1 MKHKI
6 FSHTSLLIIL
16 SVILTFLA
24 AGTVMY
30 NRYDIYMK
38 QGVRDEAAYIKTGLE
53 EDGDVFLSDRVGD
66 ATSSRITLLGKDGQ
80 VLFDSIE
87 NPEEMENHS
96 NRPEFIEAEKQGSG
110 EMVRY
115 SDTLS
120 KQTFYYAVKLKDDQV
135 LRVARTT
142 DSLLVTMLTS
152 FLLLGGL
159 VCVILVIE
167 LFLVQKQTRKLI
179 EPINRIDLEHPLEH
193 VCYEEL
199 RPLLFRLDQQNR
211 QIQKQLEDL
220 KNAESARKEFTA
232 NVSHELK
239 TPLMSISGYAELMM
253 NGMVPPDKM
262 QDFSGRIFHES
273 ERLSNLVADII
284 QLSRLDE
291 KNGETMFEQVDI
303 GELGEDVI
311 NNLQNRAAKKKINL
325 EYTGGPAQMQGVRH
339 VLYEMFYNIT
349 DNAIRYTPDGGDV
362 KVFVGKLNGKPY
374 FRVEDNGIGI
384 PESEQQRIFER
395 FYRVDKSHSRE
406 TGGTGLGLSI
416 VKHGA
421 VLHHAKILLDSAE
434 MTGIIIF
441 LIGVSSIMSWVMAF
455 TNIPTMVS
463 NGLLSISSNKY
474 VILLMINIILL
485 VVGTF
490 MDMTPATLIFTPIF
504 LPVCTALGMN
514 TIHFGIMLIFNLCI
528 GTITPPVGTTLFV
541 GVKVGGVK
549 IETVFRHSLP
559 YFFAIIV
566 VLMLVTYIPQL
577 SLWLPGL
584 MGYVS

>member
-1 MKHKI
+1 
-6 FSHTSLLIIL
+6 
-16 SVILTFLA
+16 
-24 AGTVMY
+24 MY

-38 QGVRDEAAYIKTGLE
+38 QGIRDEAAYIKTGLE
-53 EDGDVFLSDRVGD
+53 EDGDVFLSDRIGD
-66 ATSSRITLLGKDGQ
+66 VTSSRITLLGKDGQ

-142 DSLLVTMLTS
+142 DSLLLTMLTS

-179 EPINRIDLEHPLEH
+179 EPINRIDLEHPLEY

-220 KNAESARKEFTA
+220 KSAESARKEFTA

-253 NGMVPPDKM
+253 NGMVPQDKM
-262 QDFSGRIFHES
+262 QDFSGRIYHES

-291 KNGETMFEQVDI
+291 KNGETMFEPVDL

-311 NNLQNRAAKKKINL
+311 NNLQNRAAKKKIRL
-325 EYTGGPAQMQGVRH
+325 EYTGDSAQIQGVRH
-339 VLYEMFYNIT
+339 VLYEMFYNLT
-349 DNAIRYTPDGGDV
+349 DNAIRYTPEGGEV

-384 PESEQQRIFER
+384 PKNEQQRIFER

-421 VLHHAKILLDSAE
+421 ALHHAKILLDSE
-434 MTGIIIF
+434 PGRGTKME
-441 LIGVSSIMSWVMAF
+441 
-455 TNIPTMVS
+455 
-463 NGLLSISSNKY
+463 
-474 VILLMINIILL
+474 ILFKN
-485 VVGTF
+485 
-490 MDMTPATLIFTPIF
+490 
-504 LPVCTALGMN
+504 
-514 TIHFGIMLIFNLCI
+514 
-528 GTITPPVGTTLFV
+528 
-541 GVKVGGVK
+541 
-549 IETVFRHSLP
+549 
-559 YFFAIIV
+559 
-566 VLMLVTYIPQL
+566 
-577 SLWLPGL
+577 
-584 MGYVS
+584 

>member
-179 EPINRIDLEHPLEH
+179 EPINRINLEHPLEH

-291 KNGETMFEQVDI
+291 KSSDLPFEPVDLY
-303 GELGEDVI
+303 ELAEDIVLHLDSAASKKNI
-311 NNLQNRAAKKKINL
+311 NVSL
-325 EYTGGPAQMQGVRH
+325 EGNAVTVQGVRH
-339 VLYEMFYNIT
+339 VIYEMLYNIA
-349 DNAIRYTPDGGDV
+349 DNAIRYTDQ
-362 KVFVGKLNGKPY
+362 NGTVNIFTGTVNGHAFY
-374 FRVEDNGIGI
+374 RVEDNGIGI
-384 PESEQQRIFER
+384 PENEQKRIFER
-395 FYRVDKSHSRE
+395 FYRVDKSHSRA

-421 VLHHAKILLDSAE
+421 ILHNAE
-434 MTGIIIF
+434 IKLESEPGKGTKME
-441 LIGVSSIMSWVMAF
+441 
-455 TNIPTMVS
+455 
-463 NGLLSISSNKY
+463 
-474 VILLMINIILL
+474 L
-485 VVGTF
+485 VF
-490 MDMTPATLIFTPIF
+490 
-504 LPVCTALGMN
+504 
-514 TIHFGIMLIFNLCI
+514 
-528 GTITPPVGTTLFV
+528 
-541 GVKVGGVK
+541 
-549 IETVFRHSLP
+549 
-559 YFFAIIV
+559 
-566 VLMLVTYIPQL
+566 
-577 SLWLPGL
+577 
-584 MGYVS
+584 

>member
-232 NVSHELK
+232 NVSNELK
-239 TPLMSISGYAELMM
+239 SPPLTIGGYAELMM
-253 NGMVPPDKM
+253 NGLVAADKM

-421 VLHHAKILLDSAE
+421 VLHHAKILLDSE
-434 MTGIIIF
+434 PGKGTKME
-441 LIGVSSIMSWVMAF
+441 
-455 TNIPTMVS
+455 
-463 NGLLSISSNKY
+463 
-474 VILLMINIILL
+474 ILFDQ
-485 VVGTF
+485 T
-490 MDMTPATLIFTPIF
+490 
-504 LPVCTALGMN
+504 
-514 TIHFGIMLIFNLCI
+514 
-528 GTITPPVGTTLFV
+528 
-541 GVKVGGVK
+541 K
-549 IETVFRHSLP
+549 
-559 YFFAIIV
+559 
-566 VLMLVTYIPQL
+566 
-577 SLWLPGL
+577 
-584 MGYVS
+584 

>member
-53 EDGDVFLSDRVGD
+53 EDGRDFLTDKIGN
-66 ATSSRITLLGKDGQ
+66 ATSSRITLLGKDGD

-87 NPEEMENHS
+87 NPSEMENHS
-96 NRPEFIEAEKQGSG
+96 NRPEFIEAEKKGFG

-120 KQTFYYAVKLKDDQV
+120 KQTFYYAIKLKDDQV

-142 DSLLVTMLTS
+142 DSLLMTMLSS

-159 VCVILVIE
+159 VCVIFVIE
-167 LFLVQKQTRKLI
+167 FFLVQNQTQKLI
-179 EPINRIDLEHPLEH
+179 EPINQINLEKPLDN

-211 QIQKQLEDL
+211 QIKKQMEDL

-253 NGMVPPDKM
+253 NGMVPPDKI

-325 EYTGGPAQMQGVRH
+325 EYTGESAQMQGVRH

-349 DNAIRYTPDGGDV
+349 DNAIRYTQDGGDV

-421 VLHHAKILLDSAE
+421 VLHHAKILLDSE
-434 MTGIIIF
+434 PGKGTKME
-441 LIGVSSIMSWVMAF
+441 
-455 TNIPTMVS
+455 
-463 NGLLSISSNKY
+463 LL
-474 VILLMINIILL
+474 
-485 VVGTF
+485 
-490 MDMTPATLIFTPIF
+490 
-504 LPVCTALGMN
+504 
-514 TIHFGIMLIFNLCI
+514 FNQ
-528 GTITPPVGTTLFV
+528 T
-541 GVKVGGVK
+541 K
-549 IETVFRHSLP
+549 
-559 YFFAIIV
+559 
-566 VLMLVTYIPQL
+566 
-577 SLWLPGL
+577 
-584 MGYVS
+584 

>member
-1 MKHKI
+1 MIYCVEDERNIRELLIYTLETTGFKARGFGNGNELMKALKEEIPELILLDIMLPGDDGYTILEQLKSMPSVKDVPVIMVTAKEAEFDKVKGLEGGADDYITKPFGMMEFVARVKAVLRRSARQNEDKELHYDELYLNVGRHEVRYREEKVDLTRKEFELLQYLLENKGLVMTRNQILCHVWGYDFDGETRTVDVHVRTLRQKLGEAGNLIETVRGRIQDRRITDKTDENRSGKMKHKI

-53 EDGDVFLSDRVGD
+53 EDGDVFLSDRIGD

-152 FLLLGGL
+152 SLLLGGL

-325 EYTGGPAQMQGVRH
+325 
-339 VLYEMFYNIT
+339 
-349 DNAIRYTPDGGDV
+349 
-362 KVFVGKLNGKPY
+362 
-374 FRVEDNGIGI
+374 
-384 PESEQQRIFER
+384 
-395 FYRVDKSHSRE
+395 
-406 TGGTGLGLSI
+406 
-416 VKHGA
+416 
-421 VLHHAKILLDSAE
+421 
-434 MTGIIIF
+434 
-441 LIGVSSIMSWVMAF
+441 
-455 TNIPTMVS
+455 
-463 NGLLSISSNKY
+463 
-474 VILLMINIILL
+474 
-485 VVGTF
+485 
-490 MDMTPATLIFTPIF
+490 
-504 LPVCTALGMN
+504 
-514 TIHFGIMLIFNLCI
+514 
-528 GTITPPVGTTLFV
+528 
-541 GVKVGGVK
+541 
-549 IETVFRHSLP
+549 
-559 YFFAIIV
+559 
-566 VLMLVTYIPQL
+566 
-577 SLWLPGL
+577 
-584 MGYVS
+584 

>member
-291 KNGETMFEQVDI
+291 KNSDLPFELVDLY
-303 GELGEDVI
+303 ELAEDIVLHLDSAASKKNI
-311 NNLQNRAAKKKINL
+311 NVSL
-325 EYTGGPAQMQGVRH
+325 EGNAVTVQGVRH
-339 VLYEMFYNIT
+339 VIYEMLYNIA
-349 DNAIRYTPDGGDV
+349 DNAIRYTDQ
-362 KVFVGKLNGKPY
+362 NGTVNIFTGTVNGHAFY
-374 FRVEDNGIGI
+374 RVEDNGIGI
-384 PESEQQRIFER
+384 PENEQKRIFER
-395 FYRVDKSHSRE
+395 FYRVDKSHSRA

-421 VLHHAKILLDSAE
+421 ILHNAE
-434 MTGIIIF
+434 IKLESEPGKGTKME
-441 LIGVSSIMSWVMAF
+441 
-455 TNIPTMVS
+455 
-463 NGLLSISSNKY
+463 
-474 VILLMINIILL
+474 L
-485 VVGTF
+485 VF
-490 MDMTPATLIFTPIF
+490 
-504 LPVCTALGMN
+504 
-514 TIHFGIMLIFNLCI
+514 
-528 GTITPPVGTTLFV
+528 
-541 GVKVGGVK
+541 
-549 IETVFRHSLP
+549 
-559 YFFAIIV
+559 
-566 VLMLVTYIPQL
+566 
-577 SLWLPGL
+577 
-584 MGYVS
+584 

>member
-325 EYTGGPAQMQGVRH
+325 EYTGEPAQMQGVRH

-455 TNIPTMVS
+455 TNIPELVS
-463 NGLLSISSNKY
+463 TALLSVSSNKF
-474 VILLMINIILL
+474 VILFLINIILL
-485 VVGTF
+485 IVGTF
-490 MDMTPATLIFTPIF
+490 MDMTPACLIFTPIF
-504 LPVCTALGMN
+504 LPVCTALGMT
-514 TIHFGIMLIFNLCI
+514 TIHFGIMMIFNLCI

-541 GVKVGGVK
+541 GVKVGKVQ
-549 IETVFRHSLP
+549 IETVFRQLLV
-559 YFFAIIV
+559 YFAAIFI
-566 VLMLVTYIPQL
+566 VLMLVTYIPNL
-577 SLWLPGL
+577 SLWLPKL
-584 MGYVS
+584 MGYI

>member
-291 KNGETMFEQVDI
+291 KNSDLPFEPVDLY
-303 GELGEDVI
+303 ELAEDIVLHLDSAASKKNI
-311 NNLQNRAAKKKINL
+311 NVSL
-325 EYTGGPAQMQGVRH
+325 EGNSVTVQGVRH
-339 VLYEMFYNIT
+339 VIYEMLYNIA
-349 DNAIRYTPDGGDV
+349 DNAIRYTNQ
-362 KVFVGKLNGKPY
+362 NGTVNIFTGTVNGHAFY
-374 FRVEDNGIGI
+374 RVEDNGIGI
-384 PESEQQRIFER
+384 PENEQKRIFER
-395 FYRVDKSHSRE
+395 FYRVDKSHSRA

-421 VLHHAKILLDSAE
+421 ILHNAE
-434 MTGIIIF
+434 IKLESEPGKGTKME
-441 LIGVSSIMSWVMAF
+441 
-455 TNIPTMVS
+455 
-463 NGLLSISSNKY
+463 
-474 VILLMINIILL
+474 L
-485 VVGTF
+485 VF
-490 MDMTPATLIFTPIF
+490 
-504 LPVCTALGMN
+504 
-514 TIHFGIMLIFNLCI
+514 
-528 GTITPPVGTTLFV
+528 
-541 GVKVGGVK
+541 
-549 IETVFRHSLP
+549 
-559 YFFAIIV
+559 
-566 VLMLVTYIPQL
+566 
-577 SLWLPGL
+577 
-584 MGYVS
+584 

>member
-1 MKHKI
+1 
-6 FSHTSLLIIL
+6 
-16 SVILTFLA
+16 
-24 AGTVMY
+24 MY
-30 NRYDIYMK
+30 NRYGIYMK
-38 QGVRDEAAYIKTGLE
+38 QGVRDEAAYIKTGIE
-53 EDGDVFLSDRVGD
+53 EDGDSFLTDKIGS
-66 ATSSRITLLGKDGQ
+66 ATGSRITLLEKDGK

-87 NPEEMENHS
+87 NPSEMENHS
-96 NRPEFIEAEKQGSG
+96 NRPEFIEAEKNGFG

-120 KQTFYYAVKLKDDQV
+120 KQTFYYAIRLENGQI
-135 LRVARTT
+135 LRVAKTT
-142 DSLLVTMLTS
+142 DSLLMTMLSS

-167 LFLVQKQTRKLI
+167 LFLVQNQTKKLI
-179 EPINRIDLEHPLEH
+179 EPINRINLEQPLDH

-220 KNAESARKEFTA
+220 KKAESVRKEFTA

-253 NGMVPPDKM
+253 NGMVPSDKV
-262 QDFSGRIFHES
+262 QDFSGRIYHES

-291 KNGETMFEQVDI
+291 KNGETMFEPVDI

-311 NNLQNRAAKKKINL
+311 NNLQNRASKKNIRL
-325 EYTGGPAQMQGVRH
+325 EYEAGSAQVEGVRH

-349 DNAIRYTPDGGDV
+349 DNAIRYTTEGGEV

-421 VLHHAKILLDSAE
+421 VLHHAKILLDSE
-434 MTGIIIF
+434 PGKGTKME
-441 LIGVSSIMSWVMAF
+441 
-455 TNIPTMVS
+455 
-463 NGLLSISSNKY
+463 
-474 VILLMINIILL
+474 ILFKN
-485 VVGTF
+485 
-490 MDMTPATLIFTPIF
+490 
-504 LPVCTALGMN
+504 
-514 TIHFGIMLIFNLCI
+514 
-528 GTITPPVGTTLFV
+528 
-541 GVKVGGVK
+541 
-549 IETVFRHSLP
+549 
-559 YFFAIIV
+559 
-566 VLMLVTYIPQL
+566 
-577 SLWLPGL
+577 
-584 MGYVS
+584 

>member
-53 EDGDVFLSDRVGD
+53 EDGDVFLSDRIGD

-262 QDFSGRIFHES
+262 QDFAGRIFHES

-291 KNGETMFEQVDI
+291 KNSDLPFELVDLY
-303 GELGEDVI
+303 ELAEDIVLHLDSAASKKNI
-311 NNLQNRAAKKKINL
+311 NVSL
-325 EYTGGPAQMQGVRH
+325 EGNAVTVQGVRH
-339 VLYEMFYNIT
+339 VIYEMLYNIA
-349 DNAIRYTPDGGDV
+349 DNAIRYTDQ
-362 KVFVGKLNGKPY
+362 NGTVNIFTGTVNGHAFY
-374 FRVEDNGIGI
+374 RVEDNGIGI
-384 PESEQQRIFER
+384 PENEQKRIFER
-395 FYRVDKSHSRE
+395 FYRVDKSHSRA

-421 VLHHAKILLDSAE
+421 ILHNAE
-434 MTGIIIF
+434 IKLESEPGKGTKME
-441 LIGVSSIMSWVMAF
+441 
-455 TNIPTMVS
+455 
-463 NGLLSISSNKY
+463 
-474 VILLMINIILL
+474 L
-485 VVGTF
+485 VF
-490 MDMTPATLIFTPIF
+490 
-504 LPVCTALGMN
+504 
-514 TIHFGIMLIFNLCI
+514 
-528 GTITPPVGTTLFV
+528 
-541 GVKVGGVK
+541 
-549 IETVFRHSLP
+549 
-559 YFFAIIV
+559 
-566 VLMLVTYIPQL
+566 
-577 SLWLPGL
+577 
-584 MGYVS
+584 

>member
-232 NVSHELK
+232 NVSH
-239 TPLMSISGYAELMM
+239 
-253 NGMVPPDKM
+253 
-262 QDFSGRIFHES
+262 
-273 ERLSNLVADII
+273 
-284 QLSRLDE
+284 
-291 KNGETMFEQVDI
+291 
-303 GELGEDVI
+303 
-311 NNLQNRAAKKKINL
+311 
-325 EYTGGPAQMQGVRH
+325 
-339 VLYEMFYNIT
+339 
-349 DNAIRYTPDGGDV
+349 
-362 KVFVGKLNGKPY
+362 
-374 FRVEDNGIGI
+374 
-384 PESEQQRIFER
+384 
-395 FYRVDKSHSRE
+395 
-406 TGGTGLGLSI
+406 
-416 VKHGA
+416 
-421 VLHHAKILLDSAE
+421 
-434 MTGIIIF
+434 
-441 LIGVSSIMSWVMAF
+441 
-455 TNIPTMVS
+455 
-463 NGLLSISSNKY
+463 
-474 VILLMINIILL
+474 
-485 VVGTF
+485 
-490 MDMTPATLIFTPIF
+490 
-504 LPVCTALGMN
+504 
-514 TIHFGIMLIFNLCI
+514 
-528 GTITPPVGTTLFV
+528 
-541 GVKVGGVK
+541 
-549 IETVFRHSLP
+549 
-559 YFFAIIV
+559 
-566 VLMLVTYIPQL
+566 
-577 SLWLPGL
+577 
-584 MGYVS
+584 

>member
-53 EDGDVFLSDRVGD
+53 EDGDVFLSDRIGD
-66 ATSSRITLLGKDGQ
+66 VTSSRITLLGKDGQ

-291 KNGETMFEQVDI
+291 KSSDLPFEPVDLY
-303 GELGEDVI
+303 ELAEDIVLHLDSAASKKNI
-311 NNLQNRAAKKKINL
+311 NVSL
-325 EYTGGPAQMQGVRH
+325 EGNAVTVQGVRH
-339 VLYEMFYNIT
+339 VIYEMLYNIA
-349 DNAIRYTPDGGDV
+349 DNAIRYTDQ
-362 KVFVGKLNGKPY
+362 NGTVNIFTGTVNGHAFY
-374 FRVEDNGIGI
+374 RVEDNGIGI
-384 PESEQQRIFER
+384 PENEQKRIFER
-395 FYRVDKSHSRE
+395 FYRVDKSHSRA

-421 VLHHAKILLDSAE
+421 ILHNAE
-434 MTGIIIF
+434 IKLKSEPGKGTKME
-441 LIGVSSIMSWVMAF
+441 
-455 TNIPTMVS
+455 
-463 NGLLSISSNKY
+463 
-474 VILLMINIILL
+474 L
-485 VVGTF
+485 VF
-490 MDMTPATLIFTPIF
+490 
-504 LPVCTALGMN
+504 
-514 TIHFGIMLIFNLCI
+514 
-528 GTITPPVGTTLFV
+528 
-541 GVKVGGVK
+541 
-549 IETVFRHSLP
+549 
-559 YFFAIIV
+559 
-566 VLMLVTYIPQL
+566 
-577 SLWLPGL
+577 
-584 MGYVS
+584 

>member
-1 MKHKI
+1 MKKKI

-53 EDGDVFLSDRVGD
+53 EDGEVFLSDRVGD

-120 KQTFYYAVKLKDDQV
+120 KQTFYYAVKLTDDQV

-179 EPINRIDLEHPLEH
+179 EPINRINLEHPLEH

-220 KNAESARKEFTA
+220 KNAESVRKEFTA

-253 NGMVPPDKM
+253 NGMVPQDKM
-262 QDFSGRIFHES
+262 QDFSGRIYHES

-291 KNGETMFEQVDI
+291 KNGETMFEPVDI
-303 GELGEDVI
+303 SELGEDVI
-311 NNLQNRAAKKKINL
+311 NNLQNRAAKKKISL
-325 EYTGGPAQMQGVRH
+325 EYTGNPALVQGVRH

-349 DNAIRYTPDGGDV
+349 DNAIRYTSEGGTV
-362 KVFVGKLNGKPY
+362 KVFVGKFNGKPY

-421 VLHHAKILLDSAE
+421 VLHHAKILLDSE
-434 MTGIIIF
+434 PGQGTKME
-441 LIGVSSIMSWVMAF
+441 
-455 TNIPTMVS
+455 
-463 NGLLSISSNKY
+463 
-474 VILLMINIILL
+474 IL
-485 VVGTF
+485 
-490 MDMTPATLIFTPIF
+490 
-504 LPVCTALGMN
+504 
-514 TIHFGIMLIFNLCI
+514 FNN
-528 GTITPPVGTTLFV
+528 
-541 GVKVGGVK
+541 
-549 IETVFRHSLP
+549 
-559 YFFAIIV
+559 
-566 VLMLVTYIPQL
+566 
-577 SLWLPGL
+577 
-584 MGYVS
+584 

>member
-211 QIQKQLEDL
+211 QIQKQLEVPVII
-220 KNAESARKEFTA
+220 KEFNTKEKLE
-232 NVSHELK
+232 VDSKLLK
-239 TPLMSISGYAELMM
+239 MAE
-253 NGMVPPDKM
+253 KM
-262 QDFSGRIFHES
+262 DAYVVTNDY
-273 ERLSNLVADII
+273 NLNKVA
-284 QLSRLDE
+284 E
-291 KNGETMFEQVDI
+291 
-303 GELGEDVI
+303 
-311 NNLQNRAAKKKINL
+311 
-325 EYTGGPAQMQGVRH
+325 VR
-339 VLYEMFYNIT
+339 
-349 DNAIRYTPDGGDV
+349 
-362 KVFVGKLNGKPY
+362 
-374 FRVEDNGIGI
+374 
-384 PESEQQRIFER
+384 
-395 FYRVDKSHSRE
+395 
-406 TGGTGLGLSI
+406 
-416 VKHGA
+416 
-421 VLHHAKILLDSAE
+421 
-434 MTGIIIF
+434 
-441 LIGVSSIMSWVMAF
+441 
-455 TNIPTMVS
+455 
-463 NGLLSISSNKY
+463 
-474 VILLMINIILL
+474 
-485 VVGTF
+485 
-490 MDMTPATLIFTPIF
+490 
-504 LPVCTALGMN
+504 
-514 TIHFGIMLIFNLCI
+514 
-528 GTITPPVGTTLFV
+528 
-541 GVKVGGVK
+541 GVKVLNINELANAVK
-549 IETVFRHSLP
+549 PMLLPGEEMTVTIIKAGKENGQGIAYLNDGTM
-559 YFFAIIV
+559 IV
-566 VLMLVTYIPQL
+566 VEGGSRRIGETLEVVVTSVLQTSAGRMIFTKIK
-577 SLWLPGL
+577 SE
-584 MGYVS
+584 

>member
-1 MKHKI
+1 
-6 FSHTSLLIIL
+6 
-16 SVILTFLA
+16 
-24 AGTVMY
+24 MY

-262 QDFSGRIFHES
+262 QDLTSISGFAEIMKNGMVKAEDVPRFAHNIYDEAQ
-273 ERLSNLVADII
+273 RLISMVQDII

-421 VLHHAKILLDSAE
+421 VLHHAKILLDSE
-434 MTGIIIF
+434 PGKGTKME
-441 LIGVSSIMSWVMAF
+441 
-455 TNIPTMVS
+455 
-463 NGLLSISSNKY
+463 
-474 VILLMINIILL
+474 ILFDQ
-485 VVGTF
+485 T
-490 MDMTPATLIFTPIF
+490 
-504 LPVCTALGMN
+504 
-514 TIHFGIMLIFNLCI
+514 
-528 GTITPPVGTTLFV
+528 
-541 GVKVGGVK
+541 K
-549 IETVFRHSLP
+549 
-559 YFFAIIV
+559 
-566 VLMLVTYIPQL
+566 
-577 SLWLPGL
+577 
-584 MGYVS
+584 

>member
-1 MKHKI
+1 MKQRI

-53 EDGDVFLSDRVGD
+53 EDGETFLTAKIGN
-66 ATSSRITLLGKDGQ
+66 ATNSRITLLGKDGK

-87 NPEEMENHS
+87 NPSDMENHS
-96 NRPEFIEAEKQGSG
+96 NRPEFIEAAKNGYS

-115 SDTLS
+115 SDTLA
-120 KQTFYYAVKLKDDQV
+120 KQTFYYAIKLDDDQI
-135 LRVARTT
+135 LRVAKTT
-142 DSLLVTMLTS
+142 DSLLMTMLSS

-167 LFLVQKQTRKLI
+167 IFLVQKQTRKLI
-179 EPINRIDLEHPLEH
+179 EPINQINLEEPLDH

-199 RPLLFRLDQQNR
+199 RPLLFRLDQQNK
-211 QIQKQLEDL
+211 QIQKQLEEL
-220 KNAESARKEFTA
+220 KNAESVRKEFTA

-253 NGMVPPDKM
+253 NGMVPSDKV
-262 QDFSGRIFHES
+262 QDFSGRIYHES

-291 KNGETMFEQVDI
+291 KNGETMFEPVDI
-303 GELGEDVI
+303 GELGQDVI
-311 NNLQNRAAKKKINL
+311 NNLQNRASKKKIEL
-325 EYTGGPAQMQGVRH
+325 EYRGSSAQIQGVRH

-349 DNAIRYTPDGGDV
+349 DNAIRYTPEGGEV
-362 KVFVGKLNGKPY
+362 KVFVGRLNGKPY

-421 VLHHAKILLDSAE
+421 VLHHAKILLDSE
-434 MTGIIIF
+434 PGKGTKME
-441 LIGVSSIMSWVMAF
+441 
-455 TNIPTMVS
+455 
-463 NGLLSISSNKY
+463 
-474 VILLMINIILL
+474 ILFKN
-485 VVGTF
+485 
-490 MDMTPATLIFTPIF
+490 
-504 LPVCTALGMN
+504 
-514 TIHFGIMLIFNLCI
+514 
-528 GTITPPVGTTLFV
+528 
-541 GVKVGGVK
+541 
-549 IETVFRHSLP
+549 
-559 YFFAIIV
+559 
-566 VLMLVTYIPQL
+566 
-577 SLWLPGL
+577 
-584 MGYVS
+584 

>member
-1 MKHKI
+1 MFVVSI
-6 FSHTSLLIIL
+6 
-16 SVILTFLA
+16 
-24 AGTVMY
+24 
-30 NRYDIYMK
+30 
-38 QGVRDEAAYIKTGLE
+38 
-53 EDGDVFLSDRVGD
+53 FLSRLFAKSIVKPIEMLAKNMDR
-66 ATSSRITLLGKDGQ
+66 
-80 VLFDSIE
+80 
-87 NPEEMENHS
+87 
-96 NRPEFIEAEKQGSG
+96 
-110 EMVRY
+110 
-115 SDTLS
+115 
-120 KQTFYYAVKLKDDQV
+120 
-135 LRVARTT
+135 
-142 DSLLVTMLTS
+142 
-152 FLLLGGL
+152 
-159 VCVILVIE
+159 
-167 LFLVQKQTRKLI
+167 
-179 EPINRIDLEHPLEH
+179 
-193 VCYEEL
+193 EEL
-199 RPLLFRLDQQNR
+199 ATGYKELTPFLNT
-211 QIQKQLEDL
+211 IQKQHRDIV
-220 KNAESARKEFTA
+220 KSSNMRQEFTA

-421 VLHHAKILLDSAE
+421 VLHHAKILLDSE
-434 MTGIIIF
+434 PGKGTKME
-441 LIGVSSIMSWVMAF
+441 
-455 TNIPTMVS
+455 
-463 NGLLSISSNKY
+463 
-474 VILLMINIILL
+474 ILFDQ
-485 VVGTF
+485 T
-490 MDMTPATLIFTPIF
+490 
-504 LPVCTALGMN
+504 
-514 TIHFGIMLIFNLCI
+514 
-528 GTITPPVGTTLFV
+528 
-541 GVKVGGVK
+541 K
-549 IETVFRHSLP
+549 
-559 YFFAIIV
+559 
-566 VLMLVTYIPQL
+566 
-577 SLWLPGL
+577 
-584 MGYVS
+584 

>member
-262 QDFSGRIFHES
+262 QDFAGRIFHES

-291 KNGETMFEQVDI
+291 KNSDLPFEPVDLY
-303 GELGEDVI
+303 ELAEDIVLHLDSAASKKNI
-311 NNLQNRAAKKKINL
+311 NVSL
-325 EYTGGPAQMQGVRH
+325 EGNSVTVQGVRH
-339 VLYEMFYNIT
+339 VIYEMLYNIA
-349 DNAIRYTPDGGDV
+349 DNAIRYTNQ
-362 KVFVGKLNGKPY
+362 NGTVNIFTGTINGHAFY
-374 FRVEDNGIGI
+374 RVEDNGIGI
-384 PESEQQRIFER
+384 PENEQKRIFER
-395 FYRVDKSHSRE
+395 FYRVDKSHSRA

-421 VLHHAKILLDSAE
+421 ILHNAE
-434 MTGIIIF
+434 IKLKSEPGKGTKME
-441 LIGVSSIMSWVMAF
+441 
-455 TNIPTMVS
+455 
-463 NGLLSISSNKY
+463 
-474 VILLMINIILL
+474 L
-485 VVGTF
+485 VF
-490 MDMTPATLIFTPIF
+490 
-504 LPVCTALGMN
+504 
-514 TIHFGIMLIFNLCI
+514 
-528 GTITPPVGTTLFV
+528 
-541 GVKVGGVK
+541 
-549 IETVFRHSLP
+549 
-559 YFFAIIV
+559 
-566 VLMLVTYIPQL
+566 
-577 SLWLPGL
+577 
-584 MGYVS
+584 